1 MKILSVDKI
10 READAYTI
18 AHEPVA
24 SIDLM
29 ERAARQ
35 CSQWLLEHLRKEMPV
50 MIFCGTGNNGGDGL
64 AVARRLSENGF
75 KVSVYILRLGSQ
87 ASPDFLT
94 NLSRL
99 EALSVDYKDITS
111 VEDFPEIPRS
121 GYIVDALFGTG
132 LTRKLE
138 GLSAE
143 LVAYLNHSGAIIVSI
158 DVPSGLFVDTSL
170 KAVSGIAVQADYTLS
185 FLPPKLCFMMSEND
199 IYVGEWHVFDIG
211 LHPEYLRQV
220 ETKYFYIT
228 REDVSSWLRRRRR
241 FQHKGDFGHGL
252 LIAGSEGKAGAAI
265 MAASACVHSGV
276 GLLTVYAPG
285 KVGDALQLNVNE
297 AMVSF
302 DEHASFITNLPS
314 LDPYEAIG
322 IGPGL
327 GLHQQTQNALKLL
340 IQNYRGPMV
349 MDADALNILSDNK
362 TWYSFLSPY
371 TILTPHPGEFERL
384 VGKADN
390 DFERLKQAK
399 DFALKYNIFL
409 VLKGGVTV
417 TINPLGQCYFNSTGN
432 PGMATGG
439 SGDVLTGII
448 LSLLAQ
454 GYNPGQAAVMGVFL
468 HGLAG
473 DLAAEE
479 LSQEFMSAKDII
491 RFLAPAFLSFSKGQ
505 V

>member
-1 MKILSVDKI
+1 
-10 READAYTI
+10 
-18 AHEPVA
+18 
-24 SIDLM
+24 
-29 ERAARQ
+29 
-35 CSQWLLEHLRKEMPV
+35 
-50 MIFCGTGNNGGDGL
+50 
-64 AVARRLSENGF
+64 
-75 KVSVYILRLGSQ
+75 
-87 ASPDFLT
+87 
-94 NLSRL
+94 
-99 EALSVDYKDITS
+99 
-111 VEDFPEIPRS
+111 
-121 GYIVDALFGTG
+121 
-132 LTRKLE
+132 
-138 GLSAE
+138 
-143 LVAYLNHSGAIIVSI
+143 
-158 DVPSGLFVDTSL
+158 
-170 KAVSGIAVQADYTLS
+170 
-185 FLPPKLCFMMSEND
+185 
-199 IYVGEWHVFDIG
+199 
-211 LHPEYLRQV
+211 
-220 ETKYFYIT
+220 
-228 REDVSSWLRRRRR
+228 
-241 FQHKGDFGHGL
+241 
-252 LIAGSEGKAGAAI
+252 
-265 MAASACVHSGV
+265 
-276 GLLTVYAPG
+276 
-285 KVGDALQLNVNE
+285 LQLNVNE

-314 LDPYEAIG
+314 LDTYDAIG

-327 GLHQQTQNALKLL
+327 GLHQQTQTALKSLL
-340 IQNYRGPMV
+340 QNYRGPLV

-454 GYNPGQAAVMGVFL
+454 GYNLGQAAVMGVFL

-473 DLAAEE
+473 DLAADE
-479 LSQEFMSAKDII
+479 LSQEYMSADDII

>member
-10 READAYTI
+10 KEADAYTI
-18 AHEPVA
+18 AHEPIA

-35 CSQWLLEHLRKEMPV
+35 CSQWLLEHLKKEIPV

-64 AVARRLSENGF
+64 AVARHLSENGF

-87 ASPDFLT
+87 ASPDFLS

-99 EALSVDYKDITS
+99 ESLSVDCRDIAS
-111 VEDFPEIPRS
+111 SGDFPEISPS
-121 GYIVDALFGTG
+121 SYIIDALFGTG

-143 LVAYLNHSGAIIVSI
+143 LVSYLNHSGAIIVSI
-158 DVPSGLFVDTSL
+158 DVPSGLFIDTSL

-185 FLPPKLCFMMSEND
+185 FLPPKLCFMMPEND

-211 LHPEYLRQV
+211 LHPEYLQLA
-220 ETKYFYIT
+220 ETNYFYIT

-241 FQHKGDFGHGL
+241 FQHKGDFGHAL
-252 LIAGSEGKAGAAI
+252 LIAGSQGKAGAAI
-265 MAASACVHSGV
+265 MAARACVHSGV
-276 GLLTVYAPG
+276 GLLTVHAPA
-285 KVGDALQLNVNE
+285 KVGDALQMNVNE

-314 LDPYEAIG
+314 LDPYDAIG

-327 GLHQQTQNALKLL
+327 GLHQQTQTALKSLL
-340 IQNYRGPMV
+340 QNYRGPLV

-384 VGKADN
+384 VGKVDN

-454 GYNPGQAAVMGVFL
+454 GYNLGQAAVMGVFL

-473 DLAAEE
+473 DLAADE
-479 LSQEFMSAKDII
+479 LSQEYMSADDII
-491 RFLAPAFLSFSKGQ
+491 RFLAPTFLSFSKGQ

>member
-10 READAYTI
+10 KEADAYTI
-18 AHEPVA
+18 AHEPIA

-35 CSQWLLEHLRKEMPV
+35 CSQWLLEHLKKEIPV

-64 AVARRLSENGF
+64 AVARHLSENGF

-87 ASPDFLT
+87 ASPDFLS

-99 EALSVDYKDITS
+99 ESLSVDCRDIAS
-111 VEDFPEIPRS
+111 SGDFPEISRS
-121 GYIVDALFGTG
+121 SYIIDALFGTG

-143 LVAYLNHSGAIIVSI
+143 LVSYLNHSGAIIVSI
-158 DVPSGLFVDTSL
+158 DVPSGLFIDTSL

-185 FLPPKLCFMMSEND
+185 FLPPKLCFMMPEND
-199 IYVGEWHVFDIG
+199 NYVGEWHVFDIG
-211 LHPEYLRQV
+211 LHPEYLQLA
-220 ETKYFYIT
+220 ETNYFYIT

-241 FQHKGDFGHGL
+241 FQHKGDFGHAL
-252 LIAGSEGKAGAAI
+252 LIAGSQGKAGASI
-265 MAASACVHSGV
+265 MAARACVHSGV
-276 GLLTVYAPG
+276 GLLTVHAPG

-314 LDPYEAIG
+314 LNTYDAIG

-327 GLHQQTQNALKLL
+327 GLHQQTQTALKLL
-340 IQNYRGPMV
+340 LQNYRGPLV

-454 GYNPGQAAVMGVFL
+454 GYNLGQAAVMGVFL

-473 DLAAEE
+473 DLAADE
-479 LSQEFMSAKDII
+479 LSQEYMSANDII

>member
-10 READAYTI
+10 KEADAYTI
-18 AHEPVA
+18 AHEPIA

-35 CSQWLLEHLRKEMPV
+35 CSQWLLEHLKKEIPV

-64 AVARRLSENGF
+64 AVARHLSENGF

-87 ASPDFLT
+87 ASPDFLS

-99 EALSVDYKDITS
+99 ESLSVVCRDIAS
-111 VEDFPEIPRS
+111 SGDFPEISRS
-121 GYIVDALFGTG
+121 SYIIDALFGTG

-143 LVAYLNHSGAIIVSI
+143 LVSYLNHSGAIIVSM
-158 DVPSGLFVDTSL
+158 DVPSGLFIDTSL

-185 FLPPKLCFMMSEND
+185 FLPPKLCFMMPEND

-211 LHPEYLRQV
+211 LHPEYLQLA

-241 FQHKGDFGHGL
+241 FQHKGDFGHAL
-252 LIAGSEGKAGAAI
+252 LIAGSQGKAGAAI
-265 MAASACVHSGV
+265 MAARACVHSGV
-276 GLLTVYAPG
+276 GLLTVHAPG

-314 LDPYEAIG
+314 LDPYDAIG

-327 GLHQQTQNALKLL
+327 GLHQQTQTALKLL
-340 IQNYRGPMV
+340 LQNYRGPLV

-454 GYNPGQAAVMGVFL
+454 GYNLGQAAVMGVFL

-473 DLAAEE
+473 DLAADE
-479 LSQEFMSAKDII
+479 LSQEYMSANDII

>member
-10 READAYTI
+10 KEADAYTI
-18 AHEPVA
+18 AHEPIA

-35 CSQWLLEHLRKEMPV
+35 CSQWLLEHLKKEIPV

-64 AVARRLSENGF
+64 AVARHLSENGF

-87 ASPDFLT
+87 ASPDFLS

-99 EALSVDYKDITS
+99 ESLSVVCRDIAS
-111 VEDFPEIPRS
+111 SGDFPEISRS
-121 GYIVDALFGTG
+121 SYIIDALFGTG

-143 LVAYLNHSGAIIVSI
+143 LVSYLNHSGAIIVSI
-158 DVPSGLFVDTSL
+158 DVPSGLFIDTSL

-185 FLPPKLCFMMSEND
+185 FLPPKLCFMMPEND

-211 LHPEYLRQV
+211 LHPEYLQLA

-241 FQHKGDFGHGL
+241 FQHKGDFGHAL
-252 LIAGSEGKAGAAI
+252 LIAGSQGKAGAAI
-265 MAASACVHSGV
+265 MAARACVHSGV
-276 GLLTVYAPG
+276 GLLTVHAPG

-314 LDPYEAIG
+314 LDPYDAIG

-327 GLHQQTQNALKLL
+327 GLHQQTQTALKLL
-340 IQNYRGPMV
+340 LQNYRGPLV

-454 GYNPGQAAVMGVFL
+454 GYNLGQAAVMGVFL

-473 DLAAEE
+473 DLAADE
-479 LSQEFMSAKDII
+479 LSQEYMSANDII